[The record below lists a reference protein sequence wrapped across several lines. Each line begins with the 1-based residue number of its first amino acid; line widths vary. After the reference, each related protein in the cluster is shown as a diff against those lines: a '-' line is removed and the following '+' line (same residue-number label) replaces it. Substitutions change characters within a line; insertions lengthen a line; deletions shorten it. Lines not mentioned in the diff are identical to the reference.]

1 MFESMFEGE
10 FSIQGG
16 WKSPPVVVLGG
27 GDEESEIFARR
38 VFCTFL
44 GLFYNLAGKLMAI
57 FGQIRA

>member
-1 MFESMFEGE
+1 M
-10 FSIQGG
+10 
-16 WKSPPVVVLGG
+16 VVLGG